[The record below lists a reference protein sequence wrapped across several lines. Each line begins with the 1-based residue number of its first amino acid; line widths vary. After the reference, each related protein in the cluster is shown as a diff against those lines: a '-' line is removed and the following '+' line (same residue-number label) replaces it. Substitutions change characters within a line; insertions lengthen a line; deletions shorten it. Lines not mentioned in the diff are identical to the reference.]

1 MLIKAVHGGG
11 GKGIQV
17 VEGAAEF
24 FELFHRVRA
33 EAQSAFGNGDVYL
46 EKYVTSLRHIEVQ
59 LLRDTKGNTR
69 ALGLRDCSVQRNKQK
84 VFEESGSTMLPES
97 LREDVLR
104 HAAVLA
110 DEVGYV
116 GAGTVEFIF
125 DLDAQAVYFMEM
137 NTRLQV
143 EHPVTEWVSGVDIV
157 GEQFRIASGQSIGRL
172 RPKSKGYAIEARVNA
187 ERVRL
192 DGEGNLSFRPNP
204 GAIAEAE
211 FPERDDVEVISIAAP
226 GKSISPYY
234 DSMVAQVIAHAED
247 RDAAIDKLTDALS
260 QVRITGICT
269 NIPLLLRVLADPVFR
284 QGEYDTNFLPEFLRR
299 TDAASLMEEIAANAG
314 AGPSAFDRD
323 SIAIDGSDELKVPSP
338 AAAIFYTT
346 PSPSE
351 PEFVSVGDKVT
362 VETTLCQLEAM
373 KIFTPLSLKDFNG
386 DDALYDPELEYEI
399 TRINMSNGQQVNAGD
414 LLFVVK
420 PLPSINLGRMT

>member
-1 MLIKAVHGGG
+1 M
-11 GKGIQV
+11 
-17 VEGAAEF
+17 
-24 FELFHRVRA
+24 
-33 EAQSAFGNGDVYL
+33 
-46 EKYVTSLRHIEVQ
+46 
-59 LLRDTKGNTR
+59 
-69 ALGLRDCSVQRNKQK
+69 
-84 VFEESGSTMLPES
+84 
-97 LREDVLR
+97 
-104 HAAVLA
+104 
-110 DEVGYV
+110 
-116 GAGTVEFIF
+116 
-125 DLDAQAVYFMEM
+125 
-137 NTRLQV
+137 
-143 EHPVTEWVSGVDIV
+143 
-157 GEQFRIASGQSIGRL
+157 
-172 RPKSKGYAIEARVNA
+172 
-187 ERVRL
+187 
-192 DGEGNLSFRPNP
+192 
-204 GAIAEAE
+204 
-211 FPERDDVEVISIAAP
+211 EVISIAAP

-247 RDAAIDKLTDALS
+247 RDAAIDKLADALS

-386 DDALYDPELEYEI
+386 DAALYDPELEYEI